1 MNIKLDIE
9 VITKSKDYTTF
20 PMLRPWMAAGRYV
33 YLFAEAG
40 RDHYRLLS
48 YISSLYKDI
57 TICDVGTKHG
67 LSAIALASPT
77 NKVYSYDVEDK
88 LDDQIK
94 EAASDINCTFLL
106 ENCLD
111 TEENRER
118 LLSSDIVMLDT
129 DHDGVFEEAFYS
141 FLKTNNFSGILL
153 LDDIHLCDPMINFWS
168 SITEPKF
175 DITKYGHFSGTG
187 LVSFGEHT
195 VELV

>member
-1 MNIKLDIE
+1 MNIKLNIE
-9 VITKSKDYTTF
+9 EVNKATF
-20 PMLRPWMAAGRYV
+20 PMLKPWMSSGRYV
-33 YLFAEAG
+33 YLFTEVG

-48 YISSLYKDI
+48 YISSLFKNI

-67 LSAIALASPT
+67 LSAIALASHT
-77 NKVYSYDVEDK
+77 NKVYSYDLEDK

-94 EAASDINCTFLL
+94 EVASDINCTFLL
-106 ENCLD
+106 ENCLE

-129 DHDGVFEEAFYS
+129 DHDGVFEEAFYL

-153 LDDIHLCDPMINFWS
+153 LDDIHLCDPMKNFWS

-187 LVSFGEHT
+187 LVSFGEHS
-195 VELV
+195 VELL

>member
-1 MNIKLDIE
+1 MKKVNIKLDIE
-9 VITKSKDYTTF
+9 VINKATF

-48 YISSLYKDI
+48 YISSLYTDI

-77 NKVYSYDVEDK
+77 NKVYSYDLEDK

-94 EAASDINCTFLL
+94 EVASDINCTFLL
-106 ENCLD
+106 ENCLE

-129 DHDGVFEEAFYS
+129 DHDGGFEEDFYS

-153 LDDIHLCDPMINFWS
+153 LDDIRLNDPMKCFWN

-195 VELV
+195 IELV